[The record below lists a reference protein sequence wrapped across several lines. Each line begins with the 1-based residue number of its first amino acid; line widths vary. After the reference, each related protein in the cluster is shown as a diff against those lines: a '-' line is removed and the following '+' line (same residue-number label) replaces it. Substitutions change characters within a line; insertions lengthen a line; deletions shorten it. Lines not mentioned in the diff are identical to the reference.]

1 MTSIDLTSLV
11 EDYET
16 VDTRAYKHALD
27 ISYQIAEAMRAQSI
41 NHNELAQRMGVSP
54 ARLSTMLNTQPNM
67 TLETLAQIELALGIG
82 FDFCLRKDT

>member
-16 VDTRAYKHALD
+16 VETRAYKHALD

-54 ARLSTMLNTQPNM
+54 CSAIHNAQYPTQYDP
-67 TLETLAQIELALGIG
+67 
-82 FDFCLRKDT
+82 